1 MIDAIS
7 KLVESGAI
15 SEDTQKSIQEAWDLK
30 VKENRETVG
39 AELREEFAKRYEHDK
54 SNMIEA
60 IDSMMNEKLSEEITK
75 FVEDRKALAQE
86 KIAYKENVGKHS
98 AKLESFILSKLSEE
112 LKELHSD
119 RKGVHENFTK
129 LEEFVVN
136 ALAKEIKE
144 FHEDKKGVVETKV
157 KLVAEAK
164 KQMAK
169 MKEAFIKKSAKVVE
183 NAVVKKL
190 GEELT
195 QLKED
200 ITKARN
206 VNFGKKIFEAFA
218 SEYQNSYLNE
228 KSETAK
234 LMKVVDETALKLA
247 EELKSLKEDITA
259 AREVNFG
266 KKIFEAFASEY
277 QNSYLNEKSET
288 AKLMK
293 VVDETTLKLKDAE
306 KAVEEKKAVIESKEA
321 EAKRQSDL
329 MERKEKMAEML
340 KPLGK
345 TKGEVMAQL
354 LESVQTD
361 KLQASFDKYLP
372 HVMAEKPVASTKQV
386 ISEAKGDRAVR
397 EDAELTNIRKLAGI

>member
-15 SEDTQKSIQEAWDLK
+15 SEDVQKGIQEAWDLK
-30 VKENRETVG
+30 IKENKEVVG
-39 AELREEFAKRYEHDK
+39 AELREEFAQRYEHDK

-98 AKLESFILSKLSEE
+98 AKLEGFMLSKLSEE
-112 LKELHSD
+112 LKELHGD
-119 RKGVHENFTK
+119 RKGVHENFK
-129 LEEFVVN
+129 KMEEFVVG

-169 MKEAFIKKSAKVVE
+169 MKEAFITRSAKVVE
-183 NAVVKKL
+183 SAVNKKL
-190 GEELT
+190 AEELT
-195 QLKED
+195 SLKED
-200 ITKARN
+200 ITAART

-228 KSETAK
+228 KSETSK
-234 LMKVVDETALKLA
+234 LMKVVDETALKL
-247 EELKSLKEDITA
+247 
-259 AREVNFG
+259 
-266 KKIFEAFASEY
+266 
-277 QNSYLNEKSET
+277 
-288 AKLMK
+288 
-293 VVDETTLKLKDAE
+293 KDAE
-306 KAVEEKKAVIESKEA
+306 KAVEEKQAVIESKNA
-321 EAKRQSDL
+321 ESKRQADL

-345 TKGEVMAQL
+345 EKSEVMSQL
-354 LESVQTD
+354 LESVQTA
-361 KLQASFDKYLP
+361 KLQGSFDKYLP
-372 HVMAEKPVASTKQV
+372 HVMADKAVPGKTKV
-386 ISEAKGDRAVR
+386 LSESGGDRAQR
-397 EDAELTNIRKLAGI
+397 EDADLTNIRKLAGI

>member
-15 SEDTQKSIQEAWDLK
+15 SEDVQKSIQEAWDSK
-30 VKENRETVG
+30 IKENRETVG

-60 IDSMMNEKLSEEITK
+60 IDKMMTEKLSEEITK

-98 AKLESFILSKLSEE
+98 GKLEEFILSKLSEE
-112 LKELHSD
+112 LKELHTD
-119 RKGVHENFTK
+119 RKGVHENFK
-129 LEEFVVN
+129 KMEEFVVN

-169 MKEAFIKKSAKVVE
+169 MKEAFITRSAKVVE
-183 NAVVKKL
+183 SAVNK
-190 GEELT
+190 
-195 QLKED
+195 
-200 ITKARN
+200 
-206 VNFGKKIFEAFA
+206 
-218 SEYQNSYLNE
+218 
-228 KSETAK
+228 
-234 LMKVVDETALKLA
+234 KLA
-247 EELKSLKEDITA
+247 EELKSLKEDITS
-259 AREVNFG
+259 AREINFG

-306 KAVEEKKAVIESKEA
+306 KAVEEKQAVIESKDA
-321 EAKRQSDL
+321 ESKRQADL

-345 TKGEVMAQL
+345 EKSEVMAQL
-354 LESVQTD
+354 LESVQTA

-372 HVMAEKPVASTKQV
+372 HVMNEQKAESTTKVVMTEASGSRSQ
-386 ISEAKGDRAVR
+386 R
-397 EDAELTNIRKLAGI
+397 EDAEISNIRQLAGI

>member
-15 SEDTQKSIQEAWDLK
+15 SEDVQKGIQEAWDLK
-30 VKENRETVG
+30 IKENKETVG

-60 IDSMMNEKLSEEITK
+60 IDKMMTEKLSEEISK

-86 KIAYKENVGKHS
+86 KITYKENVGKHS

-112 LKELHSD
+112 LKELHGD
-119 RKGVHENFTK
+119 RKGVHENFK
-129 LEEFVVN
+129 KMEEFVVN

-169 MKEAFIKKSAKVVE
+169 MKDAFITRSAKVVE
-183 NAVVKKL
+183 SAVNK
-190 GEELT
+190 
-195 QLKED
+195 
-200 ITKARN
+200 
-206 VNFGKKIFEAFA
+206 
-218 SEYQNSYLNE
+218 
-228 KSETAK
+228 
-234 LMKVVDETALKLA
+234 KLA
-247 EELKSLKEDITA
+247 EELKTLKEDITA
-259 AREVNFG
+259 ARTVNFG

-306 KAVEEKKAVIESKEA
+306 KAVEEKQAVIESKDA
-321 EAKRQSDL
+321 ESKRQADL

-345 TKGEVMAQL
+345 NKSEVMAQL

-372 HVMAEKPVASTKQV
+372 HVMADKPVAEQKKV
-386 ISEAKGDRAVR
+386 ISEAVGDRAVR
-397 EDAELTNIRKLAGI
+397 EDADITDIRKLAGV

>member
-15 SEDTQKSIQEAWDLK
+15 SEDVQKGIQEAWDLK
-30 VKENRETVG
+30 IKENKEQVG

-54 SNMIEA
+54 ANMIEA
-60 IDSMMNEKLSEEITK
+60 IDTMMNEKLSEEITK

-98 AKLESFILSKLSEE
+98 AKLESFILSKLNEE

-119 RKGVHENFTK
+119 RKGVHENFK
-129 LEEFVVN
+129 KMEEFVVN

-169 MKEAFIKKSAKVVE
+169 MKEAFITRSAKVVE
-183 NAVVKKL
+183 SAVNK
-190 GEELT
+190 
-195 QLKED
+195 
-200 ITKARN
+200 
-206 VNFGKKIFEAFA
+206 
-218 SEYQNSYLNE
+218 
-228 KSETAK
+228 
-234 LMKVVDETALKLA
+234 KLA

-259 AREVNFG
+259 ARTVNFG

-293 VVDETTLKLKDAE
+293 VVDETTMKLKDAE
-306 KAVEEKKAVIESKEA
+306 KAIEEKQAVIESKEA
-321 EAKRQSDL
+321 ESKRQADL

-345 TKGEVMAQL
+345 DKSEVMSQL

-361 KLQASFDKYLP
+361 KLEASFNKYLP
-372 HVMAEKPVASTKQV
+372 HVMADKAVTREGAKVL
-386 ISEAKGDRAVR
+386 SESGGDRAQR
-397 EDAELTNIRKLAGI
+397 EDADLTNIRKLAGI

>member
-15 SEDTQKSIQEAWDLK
+15 SEDVQKSIQEAWDSK
-30 VKENRETVG
+30 IKENKETVG

-54 SNMIEA
+54 ANMIEA
-60 IDSMMNEKLSEEITK
+60 IDTMMNEKLSEEITK

-98 AKLESFILSKLSEE
+98 EKLQEFILSKLTEE

-119 RKGVHENFTK
+119 RKGVHENFK
-129 LEEFVVN
+129 KMEEFVVN

-169 MKEAFIKKSAKVVE
+169 MKEAFITRSAKVVE
-183 NAVVKKL
+183 TAVNK
-190 GEELT
+190 
-195 QLKED
+195 
-200 ITKARN
+200 
-206 VNFGKKIFEAFA
+206 
-218 SEYQNSYLNE
+218 
-228 KSETAK
+228 
-234 LMKVVDETALKLA
+234 KLA
-247 EELKSLKEDITA
+247 EELKGLKEDITA

-277 QNSYLNEKSET
+277 QNSYLNEKSES

-306 KAVEEKKAVIESKEA
+306 KAVEEKQAVIESKEA
-321 EAKRQSDL
+321 ESKRQADL

-345 TKGEVMAQL
+345 EKSEVMSQL
-354 LESVQTD
+354 LESVQTA

-372 HVMAEKPVASTKQV
+372 HVMADKPVAEQKQV
-386 ISEAKGDRAVR
+386 ISEAAGDRAQR
-397 EDAELTNIRKLAGI
+397 EDADLTNIRKLAGI